1 VHCFD
6 QALRLLHP
14 IVPFVTEALWQK
26 LPSRAENALLATS
39 SWPRPGAENRVAGAR
54 EFDLVQEMVLAIR
67 QIRSTYN
74 VTPGKQIEV
83 RVGAAGASSRAQER
97 IAAEESAII
106 GRMSRATVTVGGNH
120 DGGAAAHAIV
130 AGCEVTVPLAGLVDV
145 GKECERLRAEIA
157 DLDKLFE
164 SRSARLN
171 NAKYVERAPANVV
184 ASDRAILAD
193 MQEKARQLREKV
205 ATLCG

>member
-1 VHCFD
+1 
-6 QALRLLHP
+6 
-14 IVPFVTEALWQK
+14 VTWA
-26 LPSRAENALLATS
+26 S
-39 SWPRPGAENRVAGAR
+39 SWPRPGAENHVAGAR

-83 RVGAAGASSRAQER
+83 RVGAAGASSQAQER

-157 DLDKLFE
+157 ELDKQVE